1 MSAAL
6 WARPMAARTRS
17 SMDWGFTD
25 TRVQPRSRRTES
37 FSAVMVSGRPAST
50 VYSVQPDRSMW
61 SASSPM
67 SRSSWGAERVVGVP
81 PPK

>member
-1 MSAAL
+1 MSSAR
-6 WARPMAARTRS
+6 WARPIRS
-17 SMDWGFTD
+17 STASCMVWGFTD
-25 TRVQPRSRRTES
+25 TREHPRRASTAS

-50 VYSVQPDRSMW
+50 VYSVQPDRSMC

>member
-50 VYSVQPDRSMW
+50 VYSAQALRSKAPS
-61 SASSPM
+61 SAPM
-67 SRSSWGAERVVGVP
+67 SRSSRAGLRVVGVP
-81 PPK
+81 PPM

>member
-1 MSAAL
+1 MSAAR
-6 WARPMAARTRS
+6 WALPMAASTAS
-17 SMDWGFTD
+17 DMDWGFTD
-25 TRVQPRSRRTES
+25 TRSQPRRLSTAS

-50 VYSVQPDRSMW
+50 VYSVQADRSMC

-67 SRSSWGAERVVGVP
+67 SRSSWGAVRVVGVP

>member
-1 MSAAL
+1 MLTRVA
-6 WARPMAARTRS
+6 PAARMARS
-17 SMDWGFTD
+17 LSMVT
-25 TRVQPRSRRTES
+25 
-37 FSAVMVSGRPAST
+37 VSGRPAST